1 MCDICK
7 DFKNGKISGK
17 SAIDKMHRRLADE
30 RGVEASKTHLFELTD
45 IVLAS
50 ELPIIENNEE
60 INMAWHREMYGDG
73 HE

>member
-17 SAIDKMHRRLADE
+17 SAIDKMHRRLAE
-30 RGVEASKTHLFELTD
+30 ENIESASKTHLFELTD

-50 ELPIIENNEE
+50 ELPSSEQNEE
-60 INMAWHREMYGDG
+60 INMAWHREMYGDKY
-73 HE
+73 E